1 MPLLRTIVILAA
13 AAVAAPA
20 ALAAAPALEAP
31 AGVAV
36 VRRDGSQW
44 VLQARAASRAE
55 VATALATASGS
66 QLLEQPQVLSTTR
79 PLTRHWRGRDLA
91 EAWRQVLGD
100 EVSHALQCDAS
111 RCRVWVLAAPAA
123 GSRAPGTAA
132 ARAAGAGAA
141 TATAVDT
148 VASPSTAGD
157 LLEPD
162 PPGLFPGD

>member
-1 MPLLRTIVILAA
+1 MPPLRTIVILAA

-20 ALAAAPALEAP
+20 APAAAPAPEAP

-66 QLLEQPQVLSTTR
+66 QLLEQPQALAAAR

-100 EVSHALQCDAS
+100 EVSHALQCDA
-111 RCRVWVLAAPAA
+111 RGCRVWVLAANGPTTSAAAPALALPPTIVSPAA
-123 GSRAPGTAA
+123 LRTSSAD
-132 ARAAGAGAA
+132 
-141 TATAVDT
+141 V
-148 VASPSTAGD
+148 
-157 LLEPD
+157 LEPD
-162 PPGLFPGD
+162 PPGLFPSD